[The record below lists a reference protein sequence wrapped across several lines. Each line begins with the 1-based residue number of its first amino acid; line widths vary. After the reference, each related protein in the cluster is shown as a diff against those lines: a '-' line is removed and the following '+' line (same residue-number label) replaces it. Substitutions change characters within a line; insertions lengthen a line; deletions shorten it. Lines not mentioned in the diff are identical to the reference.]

1 MKIMATCGNCQ
12 RDLLLS
18 QLVEGPGISGWCP
31 WCGTL
36 LAPHYTLLLA
46 DTIRRAEQA
55 GTELE
60 RALERLGEN
69 WARLHVRS
77 ESVLDPLRAQLVG
90 ADAALHRLGEHRAV
104 GKRRAA

>member
-1 MKIMATCGNCQ
+1 MRITATCSSCQ

-18 QLVEGPGISGWCP
+18 QLAEGPGISGRCP
-31 WCGTL
+31 WCGTM

-46 DTIRRAEQA
+46 DTIRRAEHA

-77 ESVLDPLRAQLVG
+77 ESVLDPLRAQLLG
-90 ADAALHRLGEHRAV
+90 ADAALHRLGE
-104 GKRRAA
+104 RRAA

>member
-1 MKIMATCGNCQ
+1 MKIMATCSNCQ

-18 QLVEGPGISGWCP
+18 QLVEGPGISGRCP

-46 DTIRRAEQA
+46 DTVRRAERA

-60 RALERLGEN
+60 RALERLGEE
-69 WARLHVRS
+69 WARLHVRPQ
-77 ESVLDPLRAQLVG
+77 SVLDPLRARLVG
-90 ADAALHRLGEHRAV
+90 AEAALHRLGE
-104 GKRRAA
+104 RRAA

>member
-1 MKIMATCGNCQ
+1 MKITATCSNCQ

-18 QLVEGPGISGWCP
+18 QLVDGPGTSGRCP

-60 RALERLGEN
+60 RALAQLGEH

-77 ESVLDPLRAQLVG
+77 ESVLDPLRAQLLG
-90 ADAALHRLGEHRAV
+90 AEAALHRLGE
-104 GKRRAA
+104 RRAA

>member
-1 MKIMATCGNCQ
+1 MKIMATCSNCQ

-18 QLVEGPGISGWCP
+18 QLVEGPGISGRCP

-46 DTIRRAEQA
+46 DTIRRAERA
-55 GTELE
+55 GTDLE

-69 WARLHVRS
+69 RARLHIRP

-90 ADAALHRLGEHRAV
+90 AEAALHRLGE
-104 GKRRAA
+104 RRAA

>member
-1 MKIMATCGNCQ
+1 MRITATCSNCQ

-18 QLVEGPGISGWCP
+18 QLVEGPVLAGRCP

-46 DTIRRAEQA
+46 DTIHRAEQA

-60 RALERLGEN
+60 RALEQLGEN
-69 WARLHVRS
+69 WARLHVR
-77 ESVLDPLRAQLVG
+77 AQLLG
-90 ADAALHRLGEHRAV
+90 AEAALHRLGD
-104 GKRRAA
+104 RRAAGERRAA

>member
-1 MKIMATCGNCQ
+1 MKITATCGNCR

-18 QLVEGPGISGWCP
+18 QLVEGPGISGRCP

-46 DTIRRAEQA
+46 DTVGRAEPA

-60 RALERLGEN
+60 RALGRLGE
-69 WARLHVRS
+69 RLHVRP
-77 ESVLDPLRAQLVG
+77 EPVLEPLWAQLVG
-90 ADAALHRLGEHRAV
+90 AEAALQRLGGRGAAGE
-104 GKRRAA
+104 RRAA

>member
-1 MKIMATCGNCQ
+1 MRIIATCGNCR

-18 QLVEGPGISGWCP
+18 QLVEGPGISGRCP

-36 LAPHYTLLLA
+36 LAPHHTKLLT

-60 RALERLGEN
+60 QALEQLGEH

-77 ESVLDPLRAQLVG
+77 ESVLDPLRARLLG
-90 ADAALHRLGEHRAV
+90 AEAALHRLGE
-104 GKRRAA
+104 RRAA

>member
-1 MKIMATCGNCQ
+1 MNIMATCSNCQ
-12 RDLLLS
+12 PDLLLS
-18 QLVEGPGISGWCP
+18 QLVEGPAISGTCP

-46 DTIRRAEQA
+46 DTVRRAERA

-69 WARLHVRS
+69 WARLHVRP
-77 ESVLDPLRAQLVG
+77 ESVIDPLRAQLVG
-90 ADAALHRLGEHRAV
+90 AEAALHRLGE
-104 GKRRAA
+104 RRAA

>member
-1 MKIMATCGNCQ
+1 MRITAICGSCQ

-18 QLVEGPGISGWCP
+18 QLVEGHGVSGRCP

-36 LAPHYTLLLA
+36 LAPHYGPLLA

-60 RALERLGEN
+60 QALERLGES

-77 ESVLDPLRAQLVG
+77 ESVLDPLRAQLLG
-90 ADAALHRLGEHRAV
+90 AEAALHRLGE
-104 GKRRAA
+104 RRAA